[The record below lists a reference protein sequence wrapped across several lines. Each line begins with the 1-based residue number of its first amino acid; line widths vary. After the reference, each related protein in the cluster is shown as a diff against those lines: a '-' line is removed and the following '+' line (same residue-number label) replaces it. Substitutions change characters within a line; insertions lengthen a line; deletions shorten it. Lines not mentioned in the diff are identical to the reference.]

1 LNALT
6 TDHVLQLGFGF
17 WASKTVLSG
26 IELGVFSQL
35 ARSPGTLDDLQAKL
49 GLHPRSARD
58 FLDALVALKLLRR
71 HDGVYSNAEATDLFF
86 DPTKLSYI
94 GGILEIANAQLYGL
108 WGSLSDSL
116 RTGRRQDERQDD
128 GAFQRSFMD
137 PQRLRMFLSGMN
149 GLSVEPAKQIVTR
162 FDWASH
168 GTFMD
173 VSSGQ
178 AMLPVLVARAHP
190 HLEGLAFSP
199 PQVQPLFEDLIARHD
214 LLGRVRFHAGDA
226 FRDPWPNADVIVMG
240 YFLQFWGL
248 ARKTLLLRNAF
259 EALPKGGALIVYDAI
274 IDDERRENA
283 WPLLASLNMLIQSTE
298 GFTYTAADCRGW
310 MREAGFKA
318 TLVERLTGIVSMVI
332 GFK

>member
-17 WASKTVLSG
+17 WASKTVLTA

-35 ARSPGTLDDLQAKL
+35 AKSPGTLEDLQARL

-71 HDGVYSNAEATDLFF
+71 RDGVYSNAEETDLFF

-94 GGILEIANAQLYGL
+94 GGILEMANAHLYAP
-108 WGSLSDSL
+108 WGSLSDAL
-116 RTGRRQDERQDD
+116 RTGHRQDKCKAGVLQRTFMNRQKL
-128 GAFQRSFMD
+128 QM
-137 PQRLRMFLSGMN
+137 LMSGMN
-149 GLSVEPAKQIVTR
+149 GLSVEPAKQIVR
-162 FDWASH
+162 MFDWASY

-178 AMLPVLVARAHP
+178 GMLPVLVARAYP

-199 PQVQPLFEDLIARHD
+199 PQVRPLFEDLIARHD

-226 FRDPWPNADVIVMG
+226 FRDCWPKADVIVMG
-240 YFLQFWGL
+240 YFLQLWGP

-274 IDDERRENA
+274 IDDDRRENA
-283 WPLLASLNMLIQSTE
+283 WPLLASLNMLIQSPE
-298 GFTYTAADCRGW
+298 GSTYTAADCRSW

-318 TLVERLTGIVSMVI
+318 TKAEQLTGIASMVI